1 MCNILIVYFT
11 RKHKYFMTMALWLCR
26 YCWHNYM
33 MWGSD
38 VNLDPCRI
46 FLLGGGQAQ
55 KRPPTKIKKAPQIE
69 KELAKGP
76 HVHGKKSSQ

>member
-38 VNLDPCRI
+38 VNLDACRI
-46 FLLGGGQAQ
+46 FFCWGGTSPKKAPHKDKEGPPNSERIS
-55 KRPPTKIKKAPQIE
+55 KRPPRTW
-69 KELAKGP
+69 
-76 HVHGKKSSQ
+76 